1 MRHPPLHFKRPS
13 ITVHQ
18 AAVVTHCIAWEENLA
33 LRIRL
38 RPFLTAINAEE
49 ILAQKDVFRFIQIP
63 LLHYNRNNIGR
74 QGKVRILGEKKEQ
87 YPRKKG
93 SVKIHIPW
101 HPSPSSGKRL
111 LAQFAS
117 SRH

>member
-1 MRHPPLHFKRPS
+1 MCVSNAFLPNIIIMSKEEKTEHKLCVLLVLS
-13 ITVHQ
+13 
-18 AAVVTHCIAWEENLA
+18 THRCFSN
-33 LRIRL
+33 
-38 RPFLTAINAEE
+38 T
-49 ILAQKDVFRFIQIP
+49 
-63 LLHYNRNNIGR
+63 G
-74 QGKVRILGEKKEQ
+74 GKERTISPE
-87 YPRKKG
+87 KG